1 MTTKMLCGSDWRVCR
16 WRGKE
21 SELLR
26 APSPFDATIEIT
38 ACPNCKEIGGCMQAC
53 ETHDCWHE
61 ATVELITPECKKR
74 ICTACYREIHPYS
87 EIN

>member
-1 MTTKMLCGSDWRVCR
+1 MTTKMLCSDWRHCR

-26 APSPFDATIEIT
+26 APSPFDATFEIT

-53 ETHDCWHE
+53 EVHDCWEE
-61 ATVELITPECKKR
+61 ATCGIPTQEGYKRVCGKHFEEL
-74 ICTACYREIHPYS
+74 S
-87 EIN
+87 NG